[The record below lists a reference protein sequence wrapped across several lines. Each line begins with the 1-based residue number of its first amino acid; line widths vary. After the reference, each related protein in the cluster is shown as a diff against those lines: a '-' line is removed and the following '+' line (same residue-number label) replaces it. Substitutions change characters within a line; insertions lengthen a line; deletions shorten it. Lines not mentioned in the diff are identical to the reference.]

1 MYALDIGSRYNFTL
15 RASSILGLSYTDAKV
30 LGVMDYDSVK
40 HVQDLTSLHIQAYPE
55 LPVGTE
61 RDASKLIWVKIQTSQ
76 GDIRAIAMD
85 WIAVAPIKVTAQSL
99 RVTIS
104 GITNDDVSII
114 RNLLVTNGY
123 QQIQIVTL

>member
-114 RNLLVTNGY
+114 RNLLVANGY